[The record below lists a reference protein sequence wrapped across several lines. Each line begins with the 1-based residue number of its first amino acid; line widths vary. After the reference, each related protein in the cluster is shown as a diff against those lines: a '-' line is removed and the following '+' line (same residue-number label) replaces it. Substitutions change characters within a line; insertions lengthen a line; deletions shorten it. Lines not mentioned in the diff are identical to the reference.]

1 MKRMHLNPSAIKAQC
16 WHRVCTQNE
25 SLSLTPRS
33 LFLCVQS
40 RGQIGMMLRLLCE
53 FTTQKRKKPQN
64 LVPEASTGSG
74 LNTKLTLSS
83 FLENTEIKLKPRDG
97 AGLRKGKRKK
107 KRKPRS
113 LRGVKQGKLAPQ
125 RSTLE
130 IHTNEH
136 QDQKPEAG

>member
-1 MKRMHLNPSAIKAQC
+1 MSSQH
-16 WHRVCTQNE
+16 
-25 SLSLTPRS
+25 
-33 LFLCVQS
+33 
-40 RGQIGMMLRLLCE
+40 
-53 FTTQKRKKPQN
+53 RKKPQN

-83 FLENTEIKLKPRDG
+83 FLENTEIKLKPRDVG
-97 AGLRKGKRKK
+97 GLRKGKRKK

-130 IHTNEH
+130 IHTNEY
-136 QDQKPEAG
+136 QDQKPETGYGEITTETTHGTGYEISGDHEERLEGKRKTKASEDTKRKISAG